1 MKDSKILA
9 NNDNEMANSNQIST
23 NASNDTSLESH
34 TTKQNNIE
42 TNDYSP
48 SDVYDY
54 RKKTQTITTQNKDKK
69 DYINTIEYD
78 NDINEI
84 PQDIIATDSIKS
96 NEIIKNEVNNN
107 LKEDLQTSNSSVKQQ
122 EDDNKQES
130 QTTKDSI
137 NKATKQDDKEIP
149 ITDTI
154 TQKKSKKQRKRKK
167 AKQQKYKWK
176 YIIYSKRIL
185 AGIILVSFIVSG
197 YALYL
202 MFGST
207 SFEVLYKLHQT
218 RNMLRLDV
226 EQSKIDN
233 AELQRKVLELKSLE
247 PK

>member
-23 NASNDTSLESH
+23 NANNDTALESH
-34 TTKQNNIE
+34 TTEQNNIE

-54 RKKTQTITTQNKDKK
+54 RKKTQTITTPNKDKK

-149 ITDTI
+149 TTDTI
-154 TQKKSKKQRKRKK
+154 TQKKSKKQRKHKK

-207 SFEVLYKLHQT
+207 SFEMLYKLHQT

-233 AELQRKVLELKSLE
+233 AELQRKVLELKALE